1 MLKENTNP
9 DVEYLNL
16 VDLCFPLVASGN
28 KRDEAINTHGARDLK
43 MENNYTNQE
52 MVNGVR
58 NDIENYKFLLYFVC
72 RGVSEFDQL

>member
-28 KRDEAINTHGARDLK
+28 KRDGAINTHGARDLK
-43 MENNYTNQE
+43 MENIFKRWS
-52 MVNGVR
+52 MVSGMT
-58 NDIENYKFLLYFVC
+58 
-72 RGVSEFDQL
+72 